1 VFLLDLLKSIGGPG
15 SLGFLLCGV
24 IAGAALLFAGPRAR
38 RWAWR
43 WLTLL
48 AATYFFLSLPVVASA
63 LAAYAPAPWSTT
75 HATRPGAERLIVID
89 GDNRWGR
96 AREAAAWY
104 RASVPPPEVI
114 VSGSAFMVR
123 PLIEAGIPAGRFRL
137 DAGAHTTRAQVAWMR
152 HLPPGPRTVVI
163 ASRLQVPRLAALM
176 ARAGIG
182 GMTLIAARVDREP
195 RTRGARDWLPSW
207 SALMV
212 SRDACY
218 ERLALLY
225 YRWRGWI

>member
-1 VFLLDLLKSIGGPG
+1 VVLLDILKRIGGPG
-15 SLGFLLCGV
+15 SLGFLLFGV
-24 IAGAALLFAGPRAR
+24 AATAALACVGPRAR

-43 WLTLL
+43 WLTAL
-48 AATYFFLSLPVVASA
+48 ATTYFFLSLPIVASA
-63 LAAYAPAPWSTT
+63 LAAYAPASWSAL
-75 HATRPGAERLIVID
+75 HATRPGVERLIIID
-89 GDNRWGR
+89 GDNRSGR

-104 RASVPPPEVI
+104 RASTPPPDVL
-114 VSGSAFMVR
+114 VSGSMFMVQ
-123 PLIEAGIPAGRFRL
+123 PLVEAGIPAGRFRL
-137 DAGAHTTRAQVAWMR
+137 DDTAQTTRAQVSWMR
-152 HLPPGPRTVVI
+152 DLPRGPRTVVI

-176 ARAGIG
+176 ARAGLG
-182 GMTLIAARVDREP
+182 DMTLVAARVDREP
-195 RTRGARDWLPSW
+195 RTRGPRRFLPSW

>member
-1 VFLLDLLKSIGGPG
+1 VFLLDILKSIGGPG
-15 SLGFLLCGV
+15 SLGFLLLSLV
-24 IAGAALLFAGPRAR
+24 AAAALAAVGPHAR

-43 WLTLL
+43 WLGVV
-48 AATYFFLSLPVVASA
+48 ACAYIFLSLPLVASA
-63 LAAYAPAPWSTT
+63 LARYAPPPWSAM
-75 HATRPGAERLIVID
+75 HPTRPGAERIIVID
-89 GDNRWGR
+89 GDNPRGR

-104 RASVPPPEVI
+104 QASTPPPRVL
-114 VSGSAFMVR
+114 VSGGRFMAQLLV
-123 PLIEAGIPAGRFRL
+123 EAGVGRESFQL
-137 DAGAHTTRAQVAWMR
+137 DDTAPTTRAQVAWMHALAR
-152 HLPPGPRTVVI
+152 GPRTVVI
-163 ASRLQVPRLAALM
+163 TSRLQAPRMEALM

-182 GMTLIAARVDREP
+182 DMTLVPAPVDREP
-195 RTRGARDWLPSW
+195 DATGVWRFVPSW